1 MNSIEDQN
9 ITIRDATQSS
19 KPVELVIGRCLRS
32 VPGRR
37 GVYEGVFEG
46 QSAVIKIFLSPLQ
59 GRRHFRRE
67 LKGLKLLRQRQIA
80 SPGVLAQGRSAN
92 GNWVLVLK
100 KIENTADIDSIL
112 TDPGAAAER
121 KDFLRKTL
129 HLLAQ
134 MHTAG
139 VLQRDLHLENFLWDK
154 TTVYALDPAQMR
166 FGSKPI
172 AQRES
177 FRQLGLL
184 STGFLSSPGHERKE
198 LLDAYFRKR
207 GWELNDSTLDRIEQ
221 LAWKAKQRQIERRLK
236 KTLRTC
242 THFVRQ
248 KAGAWCGVFDRP
260 IFDTQDLAG
269 FMAGLD
275 DAMDTGDI
283 LKNGNTCFVSRIQL
297 CGRDIVVKRY
307 NHKGLWHSLRH
318 TLKGSRAKKCWQFG
332 HRLKWLEIPVAKPL
346 AYIEL
351 RHYGIIRQS
360 YILNDYIEGSTI
372 CDYVNQPDVDEN
384 TREQVRAKTF
394 ALLRQIVEHQITH
407 GDLKA
412 TNILICDDQ
421 PVLIDLDSMKRHRC
435 GWLLKLSQRKM
446 ENKILEQNL

>member
-1 MNSIEDQN
+1 MRITKGQH
-9 ITIRDATQSS
+9 ITIENKKDSS

-37 GVYEGVFEG
+37 GVYEGMYEG
-46 QSAVIKIFLSPLQ
+46 QNAVIKIFLSPFQ

-80 SPGVLAQGRSAN
+80 SPDVLAQGRSTN
-92 GNWVLVLK
+92 GNWVLVLE
-100 KIENTADIDSIL
+100 KIENTADLDSIL
-112 TDPGAAAER
+112 TDSGATAER

-139 VLQRDLHLENFLWDK
+139 ILQRDLHLENFLWDK

-172 AQRES
+172 AQRDC

-184 STGFLSSPGHERKE
+184 STAFLFSPGHEKKE
-198 LLDAYFRKR
+198 LLDVYFQKR
-207 GWELNDSTLDRIEQ
+207 GWELNDSTFDRIEQ
-221 LAWKAKQRQIERRLK
+221 LARKAKQRQIERRLK

-248 KAGAWCGVFDRP
+248 KAEAWCGVFDRP
-260 IFDTQDLAG
+260 IFDTQDLSG

-318 TLKGSRAKKCWQFG
+318 TLKGSRAKKCWLFG
-332 HRLKWLEIPVAKPL
+332 HRLKWLGIPVAKPL

-351 RHYGIIRQS
+351 RHCGIIRQS
-360 YILNDYIEGSTI
+360 YILNEMIEGESI
-372 CDYVNQPDVDEN
+372 RDYLNNSDLDEPA
-384 TREQVRAKTF
+384 RQHIRKKAD
-394 ALLRQIVEHQITH
+394 ALLRQIVEHRITH

-412 TNILICDDQ
+412 TNILICDNQ
-421 PVLIDLDSMKRHRC
+421 PVLIDLDSMKYHRC
-435 GWLLKLSQRKM
+435 KWLLKLSQQKM

>member
-1 MNSIEDQN
+1 MRITEGQH
-9 ITIRDATQSS
+9 ITIENKKDSS
-19 KPVELVIGRCLRS
+19 KPVELVIGRCLRFL
-32 VPGRR
+32 PGRR
-37 GVYEGVFEG
+37 GVYEGVHEG

-67 LKGLKLLRQRQIA
+67 LKGLKLLRQRQI
-80 SPGVLAQGRSAN
+80 SVPNVLAQGRSAN
-92 GNWVLVLK
+92 GNWVLVLE
-100 KIENTADIDSIL
+100 KIENTVDIDSIL
-112 TDPGAAAER
+112 TDPGDAVER
-121 KDFLRKTL
+121 RDFLCKTL

-139 VLQRDLHLENFLWDK
+139 ILQRDLYLENFLWDK

-172 AQRES
+172 SQRES

-184 STGFLSSPGHERKE
+184 STAFLSSPCHERKE
-198 LLDAYFRKR
+198 LLDVYFQKR

-248 KAGAWCGVFDRP
+248 KADGWCGVFNRQ
-260 IFDTQDLAG
+260 IFGTQNLAE
-269 FMAGLD
+269 FMFRLD
-275 DAMDTGDI
+275 DTMDAGDI

-318 TLKGSRAKKCWQFG
+318 TLKGNRAKKCWQFG

-351 RHYGIIRQS
+351 RHCGIIRQS
-360 YILNDYIEGSTI
+360 YILNNYIEGSNI

-384 TREQVRAKTF
+384 TREKVRAKTF
-394 ALLRQIVEHQITH
+394 ALLGQIVEHQITH

-412 TNILICDDQ
+412 NNILICDDQ